1 MSIGT
6 NLLEIINSLPKGVTL
21 VAVSKTH
28 PPESIMEAYNAG
40 QRVFGENKVQE
51 LVSKYEVLPRDI
63 EWHLIGHLQ
72 SNKVKYVVPF
82 VRLIHSVDSL
92 RLLVTIDREAQKV
105 NRVVDCLLQIHIASE
120 ETKFGLSAD
129 ELEQLLDAEEYNLLQ
144 HIRVVGL
151 MGMATFTE
159 NKEQVRMEFRFLRQ
173 LFERIQEKYFVGK
186 PWFCELSMGMSSDYR
201 IAVEEGSTMVRIG
214 SSIFGQRVYR

>member
-1 MSIGT
+1 
-6 NLLEIINSLPKGVTL
+6 
-21 VAVSKTH
+21 
-28 PPESIMEAYNAG
+28 
-40 QRVFGENKVQE
+40 
-51 LVSKYEVLPRDI
+51 
-63 EWHLIGHLQ
+63 
-72 SNKVKYVVPF
+72 
-82 VRLIHSVDSL
+82 
-92 RLLVTIDREAQKV
+92 
-105 NRVVDCLLQIHIASE
+105 VDCLLQIHIASE

>member
-6 NLLEIINSLPKGVTL
+6 NLLETINSLPKGVTL

-151 MGMATFTE
+151 MGMATFTD
-159 NKEQVRMEFRFLRQ
+159 NAEQVKSEFRLLKSIFDEL
-173 LFERIQEKYFVGK
+173 K
-186 PWFCELSMGMSSDYR
+186 PHAGSEFSILSMGMSDDFR
-201 IAVEEGSTMVRIG
+201 LAIEEGSNMVRIG
-214 SSIFGQRVYR
+214 SSIFGNRNYV